1 MAKGV
6 RMSTDTGVS
15 VRPALNNAAQCI
27 GIKELRSKQVEAIP
41 TFVSG
46 KDAFVSLLTS
56 LVV

>member
-1 MAKGV
+1 
-6 RMSTDTGVS
+6 MSTDTGV
-15 VRPALNNAAQCI
+15 RPALNNVTQYMA
-27 GIKELRSKQVEAIP
+27 IKELRSKQVEAIP